1 MPENTPVFHSDSSG
15 KEKDSE
21 TGYHYFGARYYNSD
35 LSIWLSVDPMADKY
49 PSLSPYNY
57 CAWNPLKIVDPDGR
71 DGEIVVDTDKKT
83 INVNVNI
90 VLYATSRNMSGKKL
104 QYAAQKYKQNI
115 MDKWGAQDNGE
126 QWTTKYNGEEYAVS
140 FNVNISVDNTKAY
153 DGNKTYDGMTNY
165 IEVVDNI
172 RSNVKNGNNGIWA
185 MPTDSKN
192 SAAHEFGHLLGLK
205 DRYSDAKGNISV
217 PNLGWEGNIMSNS
230 RQPVEQRNIDAIFNR
245 NGSNLIDKALNG
257 NKSLGLFGGCTR
269 KHIYKF
275 NLNKSNRE
283 K

>member
-1 MPENTPVFHSDSSG
+1 MPENTPVFPSASSG

-35 LSIWLSVDPMADKY
+35 LSLWLSVDPMADKY

-90 VLYATSRNMSGKKL
+90 VLYAKAQNMSGRKL

-115 MDKWGAQDNGE
+115 MSRWGAQKSGE
-126 QWTTKYNGEEYAVS
+126 PWTTQYNGDEYTVS
-140 FNVNISVDNTKAY
+140 FNVNISVDNTKANKDREY
-153 DGNKTYDGMTNY
+153 DGKTNY

-172 RSNVKNGNNGIWA
+172 RSNVKNSNNGVWS
-185 MPTDSKN
+185 MPSDSKN
-192 SAAHEFGHLLGLK
+192 SAAHEFGHILGLA
-205 DRYSDAKGNISV
+205 DRYTTDDDGFSHPD
-217 PNLGWEGNIMSNS
+217 PGWEGNIMSNS
-230 RQPVEQRNIDAIFNR
+230 KQPVDQRNIDALFNR
-245 NGSNLIDKALNG
+245 NGYNLIDRSVQG
-257 NKSLGLFGGCTR
+257 DQSVGLFGGCTR
-269 KHIYKF
+269 RHIYVY
-275 NLNKSNRE
+275 NLNKANRE